1 MWDPDPGMSVPPNL
15 GGDVVV
21 LRSYYVTVE
30 GVSTTD
36 CIAVTCVIIPTS
48 VNGVTTIVSWLKFD
62 TRTGTFHFD
71 GSTRVL
77 PTMRP
82 VFSANNVK
90 PSSRPLDGNA

>member
-1 MWDPDPGMSVPPNL
+1 MH
-15 GGDVVV
+15 
-21 LRSYYVTVE
+21 
-30 GVSTTD
+30 

-62 TRTGTFHFD
+62 TRTGIFHFD
-71 GSTRVL
+71 GSTRDL

-90 PSSRPLDGNA
+90 PSSRPLDGNARPPVVRTEQCSTASEYGGIEE